1 MDALGSAMAIV
12 RDLARPPGGGGT
24 PERRNLP
31 DVGFSGAGRK
41 LRVKTRAGR
50 EYRARKN
57 ASAPYPARNAMPEAE
72 IVKLLPI

>member
-24 PERRNLP
+24 TERRYLP
-31 DVGFSGAGRK
+31 DVVFSGAGLK
-41 LRVKTRAGR
+41 LRVNTRAR
-50 EYRARKN
+50 RASSARKN